1 MNTSTETPS
10 SARPLPA
17 EEGPEQAPSMADG
30 GPQKAPQGALKMGM
44 IGLPP
49 RGDGPARAYLA
60 VGSAFY
66 LVFALMFIA
75 SLLGGREDRGR
86 ALLEL
91 FGISDHV
98 NWIILVLIVSG
109 ILLTAGAAWTVWR
122 DAALLRREED
132 DVDWVLRRQR
142 EGLMLVFA
150 PAGEREAR
158 FARGERTIRPGEPA
172 HVETLVDDRVRR
184 VHQSRTDGGA
194 VHMPVEELRGIA
206 ETRTASYGHV
216 ARFASSLLLLLA
228 VLGTFAGVKTALP
241 GLIEAVGTSEGA
253 QGAGVAGAPEGSIVG
268 PLRSVADAFG
278 GNALALVGAIAV
290 GLMAQGLAVGRRNL
304 LERLELASAE
314 YIYDN
319 RRTQNADPLIAAVET
334 LSATAGEVHNAST
347 AFLGIEGSLEALSE
361 SFRTAFGSLNDTL
374 SEVMAAQDEQL
385 HRRTAQA
392 LGSLEVK
399 VASLADAV
407 RGNTASYQGLVDR
420 IGERAAESREAVQQ
434 MQAASA
440 SLSQALQGVQTLG
453 TTSTAAATSLQAG
466 VDTLVDGTRRV
477 EERMAAVAEAVDRT
491 RPALQEVEAA
501 VAGAAERVSTIDA
514 RAAASWKAVADE
526 VRAQLAELGRSQAPV
541 QSGGG
546 GVLPADALGLLRRI
560 AAAAETSRGPA
571 PRDVAL
577 AAMAGVLGA
586 AGVVYV
592 ILHLGGWVS
601 WLLRAVG
608 L

>member
-1 MNTSTETPS
+1 MKVMEPS
-10 SARPLPA
+10 GPARPILVDDA
-17 EEGPEQAPSMADG
+17 PEQAPPAPAKG
-30 GPQKAPQGALKMGM
+30 PAAEAAHGPQPMRM
-44 IGLPP
+44 IDPPP
-49 RGDGPARAYLA
+49 RGDGPARTYLLLGA
-60 VGSAFY
+60 GFY
-66 LVFALMFIA
+66 LGFAILFIA
-75 SLLGGREDRGR
+75 SLLTGRDDKGQ

-91 FGISDHV
+91 LGIADGV
-98 NWIILVLIVSG
+98 NWIIFSLIVSG
-109 ILLTAGAAWTVWR
+109 ILLTFYAAWTVWR
-122 DAALLRREED
+122 DTALLRREED
-132 DVDWVLRRQR
+132 DVDWVLVRRR

-150 PAGEREAR
+150 PAGERESR
-158 FARGERTIRPGEPA
+158 FAGGEQTIRPGESA

-184 VHQSRTDGGA
+184 VHQSRTEGGA
-194 VHMPVEELRGIA
+194 THMPVEELRGIA

-241 GLIEAVGTSEGA
+241 SLIDAIGATEGA
-253 QGAGVAGAPEGSIVG
+253 GATAGAGSIVD
-268 PLRSVADAFG
+268 PLRAVADAFG

-374 SEVMAAQDEQL
+374 SDVMAAQDEQL

-392 LGSLEVK
+392 LGSLEGK
-399 VASLADAV
+399 VAALADAV

-420 IGERAAESREAVQQ
+420 IGERTAESREAVQQ
-434 MQAASA
+434 MKVASA
-440 SLSQALQGVQTLG
+440 SLGSALQGMLTLG
-453 TTSTAAATSLQAG
+453 TASATAASKLEEG
-466 VDTLVDGTRRV
+466 IDTLVEGTRRV

-501 VAGAAERVSTIDA
+501 VAGAADRVAGIDA

-526 VRAQLAELGRSQAPV
+526 VRAQFAELARSQAPAPV
-541 QSGGG
+541 VHGGA
-546 GVLPADALGLLRRI
+546 LPADELGLLRRI
-560 AAAAETSRGPA
+560 AASAETPRGPTT
-571 PRDVAL
+571 RQVAV
-577 AAMAGVLGA
+577 AAMTGVLGA
-586 AGVVYV
+586 AGIIYVVV
-592 ILHLGGWVS
+592 NLGTWVA
-601 WLLRAVG
+601 WLLIAVG
-608 L
+608 LL

>member
-1 MNTSTETPS
+1 MTVTESTDAARAASRPPS
-10 SARPLPA
+10 DVAEPVEARPA
-17 EEGPEQAPSMADG
+17 ARS
-30 GPQKAPQGALKMGM
+30 MGM

-49 RGDGPARAYLA
+49 RGDRPARLYLA
-60 VGSAFY
+60 AGTAFY

-75 SLLGGREDRGR
+75 SLLRDREDRGR

-91 FGISDHV
+91 FGVADGV
-98 NWIILVLIVSG
+98 NWIILVLIVAG

-122 DAALLRREED
+122 DAGLLRQEED
-132 DVDWVLRRQR
+132 DVDWVLRRRR

-158 FARGERTIRPGEPA
+158 FARGERSIRPGEPA

-184 VHQSRTDGGA
+184 VHQARTGGEA

-206 ETRTASYGHV
+206 ETRTAGYGHV
-216 ARFASSLLLLLA
+216 ARFVSSLLLLLA

-241 GLIEAVGTSEGA
+241 SLIDAVGAGDGA
-253 QGAGVAGAPEGSIVG
+253 RPDSIVG
-268 PLRSVADAFG
+268 PLRAVADAFG

-319 RRTQNADPLIAAVET
+319 RRTQNADPLLAAVET

-347 AFLGIEGSLEALSE
+347 AFLGIEGSLESLGE
-361 SFRTAFGSLNDTL
+361 SFRAAFGSLNETL
-374 SEVMAAQDEQL
+374 SEVMAQQDEQL

-392 LGSLEVK
+392 LGGLEVR
-399 VASLADAV
+399 VAALADAV

-420 IGERAAESREAVQQ
+420 IAERTAESREAVQQ
-434 MQAASA
+434 MQGASDA
-440 SLSQALQGVQTLG
+440 LGRALQGILALG
-453 TTSTAAATSLQAG
+453 TASTTASTRLEEGMA
-466 VDTLVDGTRRV
+466 TLVEGTQRV
-477 EERMAAVAEAVDRT
+477 EAHMSAVALAVEHT
-491 RPALQEVEAA
+491 RPALREMETAL
-501 VAGAAERVSTIDA
+501 GAAADRVTGIDA

-526 VRAQLAELGRSQAPV
+526 VHARLAELARAQAPV
-541 QSGGG
+541 YAGGG
-546 GVLPADALGLLRRI
+546 GALPADEIGLLRRI
-560 AAAAETSRGPA
+560 AAAAERPRGLSV
-571 PRDVAL
+571 RQVAQGTATGAVS
-577 AAMAGVLGA
+577 AAAII
-586 AGVVYV
+586 YV
-592 ILHLGGWVS
+592 AMNAGGWAA

>member
-1 MNTSTETPS
+1 MKVMEPS
-10 SARPLPA
+10 SPARPVLVDDA
-17 EEGPEQAPSMADG
+17 PEQAPPAAAKG
-30 GPQKAPQGALKMGM
+30 PVVEAAPGPQPMRM
-44 IGLPP
+44 IDPPP
-49 RGDGPARAYLA
+49 RGDGPARTYLLLGA
-60 VGSAFY
+60 GFY
-66 LVFALMFIA
+66 LGFAVLFIV
-75 SLLGGREDRGR
+75 SLLSGRDDKGQ
-86 ALLEL
+86 AILEL
-91 FGISDHV
+91 LGISDGV
-98 NWIILVLIVSG
+98 NWIIFSLIVSG
-109 ILLTAGAAWTVWR
+109 ILLTVYAAWTVWR
-122 DAALLRREED
+122 DTALLRREED
-132 DVDWVLRRQR
+132 DVDWVLVRRR

-150 PAGEREAR
+150 PAGERESR
-158 FARGERTIRPGEPA
+158 FARGEQTIRPGESA

-184 VHQSRTDGGA
+184 VHQSRTEGGA
-194 VHMPVEELRGIA
+194 THMPVEELRGIA

-241 GLIEAVGTSEGA
+241 SLIDAIGATEGTGA
-253 QGAGVAGAPEGSIVG
+253 TAGAGSIVD
-268 PLRSVADAFG
+268 PLRAVADAFG

-374 SEVMAAQDEQL
+374 SDVMAAQDEQL

-392 LGSLEVK
+392 LGSLEGK
-399 VASLADAV
+399 VAALADAV

-420 IGERAAESREAVQQ
+420 IGERTAESREAVQQ
-434 MQAASA
+434 MKVASA
-440 SLSQALQGVQTLG
+440 SLGSALQGMLTLG
-453 TTSTAAATSLQAG
+453 TTSATAASKLEEG
-466 VDTLVDGTRRV
+466 IDTLVEGTRRV

-501 VAGAAERVSTIDA
+501 VAGAADRVAGIDA

-526 VRAQLAELGRSQAPV
+526 VRAQFAELARSQMPAPAV
-541 QSGGG
+541 HGGA
-546 GVLPADALGLLRRI
+546 LPADELGLLRRI
-560 AAAAETSRGPA
+560 AASAETPRGPTT
-571 PRDVAL
+571 RQVAV

-586 AGVVYV
+586 AGIIYVVV
-592 ILHLGGWVS
+592 NVGTWAA
-601 WLLRAVG
+601 WLLIAVG
-608 L
+608 LL